1 MIDIVKKI
9 EEMRL
14 ERGWSV
20 YKLAELAGL
29 SEKCIY
35 NWKTRNTIPTI
46 QALDNICDAFGI
58 TLSQFFSENNFV
70 EVDAELK
77 QLIDDWLSLSKE
89 QKQAVKVMIRTIK
102 G

>member
-9 EEMRL
+9 EQMRL

-35 NWKTRNTIPTI
+35 NWKTRNSIPTI
-46 QALDNICDAFGI
+46 QALDSICDAFGI
-58 TLSQFFSENNFV
+58 TLSQFFSEGNYV
-70 EVDAELK
+70 EVEAELK
-77 QLIDDWLSLSKE
+77 QLIDDWLSLSLE
-89 QKQAVKVMIRTIK
+89 QKEAVKVMIKTIK